1 MTTAWPIIVI
11 VNKSAVS
18 LQWYTRGFHI
28 NYARPVHNLLCWLAN
43 YKNMGQSQLNPY
55 LNVCL
60 VHKFKMPKPK
70 RSVDSNSSKPSKKKQ
85 KWAQTSKE
93 SYTKQY
99 LVIKRSDRDDS
110 YYAFCEP
117 CGSYFSIAAS
127 GIYNIGVHVNYSS
140 LGDLSRHLTIT
151 GWGEGGS
158 LKAIYRREK
167 MFFFFC

>member
-1 MTTAWPIIVI
+1 MSV
-11 VNKSAVS
+11 
-18 LQWYTRGFHI
+18 LYT
-28 NYARPVHNLLCWLAN
+28 
-43 YKNMGQSQLNPY
+43 
-55 LNVCL
+55 
-60 VHKFKMPKPK
+60 
-70 RSVDSNSSKPSKKKQ
+70 SSKCQNQNNQWILILASHQKKKQ